1 MIISHFFEETNL
13 HNNNS
18 LSDKISMKRRSLI
31 KGLATAI
38 PSLLLSKAI
47 AVPTYFFD
55 PEGLAEYAKV
65 PFSPTWSSL
74 KNYKVPEWY
83 KDAKFGIWAHWGPQC
98 EPERGDWY
106 ARGMY
111 EEGSDQYKYHIEKY
125 GHPSKFGFKDVINKW
140 TAENWDPDHLVG
152 LYKKAGA
159 EYFVALANHHDN
171 FDLYDSKYQEW
182 NSVKMGPKKDIIGGW
197 AAAAKKHNIHFG
209 VSVHAAH
216 AWSWMETSQRSD
228 KKGPM
233 AGVPYDGKITRADG
247 KGKWWDGQDPQS
259 LYAQNHPLSEGSDN
273 NGTIHRQWNWGN
285 GVAEPTKGYTEKFYK
300 RTIDLINKYDPD
312 LVYFDDTVLPLWP
325 ISDAGLRIAA
335 HLYNRSIKKNGTLKA
350 VINGKILDE
359 EQRKCMVWDIERG
372 QSNEIEPYTWQ
383 TDTCIGSWH
392 YDRRIFDNHHYKS
405 AKTVIHTL
413 ADVVSKNGN
422 LLLSVPVR
430 GDGTIDS
437 DELKIVEEIGQWMK
451 VNKESIYGTR
461 PWKIYGEGPAIENTA
476 PLSAQGFNEGKGKP
490 FDAQDIRFTTKGDV
504 LYAIV
509 MGWPNDGK
517 ITIKSLAEGSSSLYP
532 FKIKSAELLGTGPV
546 ADFKRDTAGL
556 IITLPAAKPNLDYAL
571 VIKIIKFSG

>member
-1 MIISHFFEETNL
+1 
-13 HNNNS
+13 
-18 LSDKISMKRRSLI
+18 MKRRTLV

-47 AVPTYFFD
+47 ALPAYFLD
-55 PEGLAEYAKV
+55 PEGSKEYIKV
-65 PFSPTWSSL
+65 PFSPTWDSL

-111 EEGSDQYKYHIEKY
+111 EEGSDQYKYHVEKY

-140 TAENWDPDHLVG
+140 KAENWDPDHLVG

-171 FDLYDSKYQEW
+171 FDLYNSKYQEW

-197 AAAAKKHNIHFG
+197 AKAAKKHNIHFG

-216 AWSWMETSQRSD
+216 AWSWFETSQRSD

-233 AGVPYDGKITRADG
+233 AGIPYDGKITKADG
-247 KGKWWDGQDPQS
+247 KGKWWDGEDPQS
-259 LYAQNHPLSEGSDN
+259 LYAQNHPLSEDSEN
-273 NGTIHRQWNWGN
+273 NGAIHRQWNWGN
-285 GVAEPTKGYTEKFYK
+285 GVAKPTDAYIEKFYQ
-300 RTIDLINKYDPD
+300 RTIDLIDKYEPE
-312 LVYFDDTVLPLWP
+312 LVYFDDTALPLWP

-335 HLYNRSIKKNGTLKA
+335 HLYNRSIKKNGALKA
-350 VINGKILDE
+350 VLNGKILDE

-405 AKTVIHTL
+405 SKTVIHTL

-422 LLLSVPVR
+422 LLLSIPVR
-430 GDGTIDS
+430 GDGTIDA
-437 DELKIVEEIGQWMK
+437 DELKVVEEIGQWMK
-451 VNKESIYGTR
+451 VNKECIYGTR
-461 PWKIYGEGPAIENTA
+461 PWKIYGEGPATENMA
-476 PLSAQGFNEGKGKP
+476 PLTAQGFNEGKGKP
-490 FDAQDIRFTTKGDV
+490 FVAQDIRFTTKGAV
-504 LYAIV
+504 LYAIP
-509 MGWPNDGK
+509 MGWPENGK
-517 ITIKSLAEGSSSLYP
+517 ITIKSLAKGNASLYP
-532 FKIKSAELLGTGPV
+532 SKIKSMELLGVGPIT
-546 ADFKRDTAGL
+546 DFKQDETGL
-556 IITLPAAKPNLDYAL
+556 TVTLPAKQPALSYAFAL
-571 VIKIIKFSG
+571 KITN